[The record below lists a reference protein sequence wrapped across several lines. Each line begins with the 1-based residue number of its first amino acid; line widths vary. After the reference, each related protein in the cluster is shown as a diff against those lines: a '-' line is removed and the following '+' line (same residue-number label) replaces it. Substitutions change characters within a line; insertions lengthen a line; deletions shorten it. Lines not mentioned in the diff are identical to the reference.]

1 MDILVGVKINLK
13 LYKLLWL
20 CGVKQ
25 QSVSLYDR
33 MCCMKLDEW
42 VARTLNWERT
52 KLVIVIL
59 CR

>member
-33 MCCMKLDEW
+33 IKQKKPQKVMLI
-42 VARTLNWERT
+42 
-52 KLVIVIL
+52 LVMSN
-59 CR
+59 RKKFGSTHF